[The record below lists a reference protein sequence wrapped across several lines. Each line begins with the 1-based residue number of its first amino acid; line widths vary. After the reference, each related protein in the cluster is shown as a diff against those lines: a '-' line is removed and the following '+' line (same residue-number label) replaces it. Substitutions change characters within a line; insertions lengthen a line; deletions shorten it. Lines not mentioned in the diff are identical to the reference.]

1 MSKVTDFPE
10 GSGVNPWYELSKNKN
25 ASFKEIKDI
34 KDCYDY
40 VVVGAGFGG
49 VSATFRLVEN
59 EPSATVA
66 LIDALPV
73 GYFSSGRNAGF
84 ISYAQFAKPLV
95 GRNTFT
101 VEDQEFLLHLNKI
114 GIDRI
119 EKIRRENYLDFE
131 WRTDGFYKA
140 VKNLNRIKDL
150 DALDKF
156 YDELKVKHEV
166 LGKEETAQRLGTDFY
181 EKSVYVEN
189 GILNNPSEAIRGLAL
204 ALPENVDV
212 FENTPVIEVIDGNKP
227 AVVISNGKVV
237 KAKKIILTVN
247 AFIKAFGLGKITDPV
262 AAIHSFGAMT
272 RELTDEE
279 FEPFKDLKPWGLVGT
294 HPASC
299 TVRLTP
305 SRRIFVR
312 TDIAFATHLN
322 INPNRKNKAV
332 KLLRRAFERR
342 FTALEN
348 VNFEYIYGGLIS
360 FTGNTRAL
368 FGEVAK
374 NIYAGVTPDGSCVPK
389 ATVLGNYLA
398 DLIQR
403 VDSKELDYITRSY
416 FPSYLPPEPF
426 RTIGADILLGIKN
439 IQAGIEV

>member
-1 MSKVTDFPE
+1 MSKVIDFPE

-25 ASFKEIKDI
+25 ANFKDVKDI
-34 KDCYDY
+34 KDSYDY

-49 VSATFRLVEN
+49 VSAAFRLVEN

-73 GYFSSGRNAGF
+73 GCFSSGRNAGF

-95 GRNTFT
+95 GRNSFT
-101 VEDQEFLLHLNKI
+101 VEDQEYLLHLNKI

-119 EKIRRENYLDFE
+119 EKIRKEHNLDFE

-140 VKNLNRIKDL
+140 VKNLNRVKDL

-166 LGKEETAQRLGTDFY
+166 LGKEETASRLGTDFY

-212 FENTPVIEVIDGNKP
+212 FENTPVIEVI
-227 AVVISNGKVV
+227 I
-237 KAKKIILTVN
+237 
-247 AFIKAFGLGKITDPV
+247 GKITDPV

-305 SRRIFVR
+305 HRRIFVR

-322 INPNRKNKAV
+322 IDPNRKNKAV
-332 KLLRRAFERR
+332 TLLRRAFDRR
-342 FTALEN
+342 FNSLKD
-348 VNFEYIYGGLIS
+348 VNFEYVYGGLIS
-360 FTGNTRAL
+360 FTGNTRSL

-374 NIYAGVTPDGSCVPK
+374 NIYAGVTPDGSGVPK

-398 DLIQR
+398 DLIQN
-403 VDSKELDYITRSY
+403 VDSKELDYIKRTY

-426 RTIGADILLGIKN
+426 RTIGADIALAYKN
-439 IQAGIEV
+439 FQAGIEV

>member
-1 MSKVTDFPE
+1 MSKVIDLPE

-25 ASFKEIKDI
+25 ANFKDVKDI
-34 KDCYDY
+34 KDSYDY

-49 VSATFRLVEN
+49 VSAAFRLVEN

-73 GYFSSGRNAGF
+73 GCFSSGRNAGF

-95 GRNTFT
+95 GRNSFT
-101 VEDQEFLLHLNKI
+101 VEDQEYLLHLNKI

-119 EKIRRENYLDFE
+119 EKIRKEHNLDFE

-140 VKNLNRIKDL
+140 VKNLNRVKDL

-166 LGKEETAQRLGTDFY
+166 LGKEETASRLGTDFY

-212 FENTPVIEVIDGNKP
+212 FENTPVIEVINGSEP
-227 AVVISNGKVV
+227 AVVISNGKVI
-237 KAKKIILTVN
+237 KTKKIILTVN

-305 SRRIFVR
+305 HRRIFVR

-322 INPNRKNKAV
+322 IDPNRKNKAV
-332 KLLRRAFERR
+332 TLLRRAFDRR
-342 FTALEN
+342 FNSLKD
-348 VNFEYIYGGLIS
+348 VNFEYVYGGLIS
-360 FTGNTRAL
+360 FTGNTRSL

-374 NIYAGVTPDGSCVPK
+374 NIYAGVTPDGSGVPK

-398 DLIQR
+398 DLIQN
-403 VDSKELDYITRSY
+403 VDSKELDYIKRTY

-426 RTIGADILLGIKN
+426 RTIGADIALAYKN
-439 IQAGIEV
+439 FQAGIEV